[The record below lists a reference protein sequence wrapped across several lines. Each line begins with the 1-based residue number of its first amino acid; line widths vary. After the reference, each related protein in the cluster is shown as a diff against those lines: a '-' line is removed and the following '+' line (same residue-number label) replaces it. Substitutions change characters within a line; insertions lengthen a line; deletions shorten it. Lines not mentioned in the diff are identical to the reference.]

1 MESRATTITKQMIIK
16 KTKDKVATKAKYKSM
31 ITQRT
36 KIRNIPME
44 ETQEENTGW
53 HHGGRQN

>member
-1 MESRATTITKQMIIK
+1 MIIK

-53 HHGGRQN
+53 HHGGGQN